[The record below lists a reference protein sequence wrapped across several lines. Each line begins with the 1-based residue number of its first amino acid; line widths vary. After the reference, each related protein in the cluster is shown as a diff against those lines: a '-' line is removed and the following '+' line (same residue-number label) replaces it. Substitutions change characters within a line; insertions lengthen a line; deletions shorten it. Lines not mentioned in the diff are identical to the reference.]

1 MSARGH
7 VPSTPARALIAH
19 SLLHSR
25 VRGESALRPH
35 RDVTLEC
42 HPPAREAGNLVVR
55 NLYITAVDAG
65 VSMSIPLIPVPN
77 HLENRGGA
85 AFALSGETKIFADP
99 DSQAA
104 VELFVTHLRR
114 ATGFDLEVQPLT
126 ANNAGGAPSMGQSSS
141 GSTPRRTTQTVAGT
155 RKPTESR

>member
-1 MSARGH
+1 
-7 VPSTPARALIAH
+7 
-19 SLLHSR
+19 
-25 VRGESALRPH
+25 
-35 RDVTLEC
+35 
-42 HPPAREAGNLVVR
+42 
-55 NLYITAVDAG
+55 
-65 VSMSIPLIPVPN
+65 MSIPLIPVPN

-104 VELFVTHLRR
+104 VELFVAQLRR